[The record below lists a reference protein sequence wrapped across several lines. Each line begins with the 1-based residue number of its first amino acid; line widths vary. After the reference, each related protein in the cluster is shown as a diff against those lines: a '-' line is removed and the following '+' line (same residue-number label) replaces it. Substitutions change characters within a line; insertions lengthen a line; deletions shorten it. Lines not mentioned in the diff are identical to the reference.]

1 MSDRDET
8 SAGERSDPEGLADAL
23 PGVARIYTSTW
34 LNTAEWTLETS
45 LRAGLRLARVATGRE
60 RASELFEETAAD
72 LRSFARRLLEIV
84 DREGRA
90 GAVADLLREDASAG
104 GARDGADSLRT
115 RGEELLRRSADVTY
129 DEDTH
134 PAYER
139 ILAELAPDEARI
151 LRMLAI
157 EGPQPSVDVRA
168 GFPMVSELVAPG
180 RNMIGAD
187 AGCRHPE
194 RVPAYLNNLYRL
206 GLIWFSREPIRD
218 RLRYQVLEAQ
228 PEVLAALRKGGRT
241 ARTVR
246 RSILLTPF
254 GKDFCE
260 TVLPLDT
267 AELDALDAQRAP
279 GRPAEDAAP
288 ETGSTSEAQR
298 DEAGA

>member
-1 MSDRDET
+1 MSPSDEQDR
-8 SAGERSDPEGLADAL
+8 EGLIDAL
-23 PGVARIYTSTW
+23 PGLARIYASTW

-45 LRAGLRLARVATGRE
+45 LRAGLRLARAAAGRE
-60 RASELFEETAAD
+60 SASELFDETAAD
-72 LRSFARRLLEIV
+72 VRAYARRLLEII
-84 DREGRA
+84 DPEGRA
-90 GAVADLLREDASAG
+90 GAVADLLREDDETARE
-104 GARDGADSLRT
+104 RDGASLRA
-115 RGEELLRRSADVTY
+115 RGEELLRRSADVRY
-129 DEDTH
+129 DEEIH

-139 ILAELAPDEARI
+139 ILSELAPDEGRI
-151 LRMLAI
+151 LRLLAV
-157 EGPQPSVDVRA
+157 EGPQPSVDIRA
-168 GFPMVSELVAPG
+168 GLPLVSELVAPG

-228 PEVLAALRKGGRT
+228 PDVLAALRKGGRT

-260 TVLPLDT
+260 TVLPLAT
-267 AELDALDAQRAP
+267 AELDALGGQP
-279 GRPAEDAAP
+279 VEDAA
-288 ETGSTSEAQR
+288 G
-298 DEAGA
+298 EAGERAEPSPAGKPDDGGAAA